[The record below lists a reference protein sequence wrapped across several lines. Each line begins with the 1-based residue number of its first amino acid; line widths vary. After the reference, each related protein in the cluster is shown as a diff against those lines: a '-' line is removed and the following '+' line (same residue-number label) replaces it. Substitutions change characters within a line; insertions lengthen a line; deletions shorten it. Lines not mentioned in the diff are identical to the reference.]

1 MQKNYSK
8 LLIVLLLLVSGYSFS
23 QVTVET
29 DTYTVEELV
38 QDILIGNSCANTSN
52 YSSLTGTDYGGA
64 SGIGYFED
72 PDGTFEFNE
81 GVVLVSAG
89 AASAGG
95 PNGTYPGGNWPGDS
109 DLDAI
114 VSAIPGSSATSTN
127 DATVIEFDFVPMTGS
142 ISFDFLFASE
152 EYGSD
157 SFECT
162 YTDVF
167 AFLLTD
173 SDGNTT
179 NLAVVPG
186 TDIPVAVTT
195 VHPDSNTVCGG
206 ANPDYFDTYFDAGTG
221 PVNFNGITQVMTA
234 SSDVTPGETYH
245 IKLAVANATDHALP
259 SAVFLGAG
267 TFSIGGDL
275 GGDMTLAN
283 ENPVCYGATAD
294 LSLLAGDGNSY
305 QWTFNGMPIPGE
317 VNSTYSA
324 TSSDFGGYGSGT
336 YGVSAQIG
344 GSEGCVI
351 DDSVEIEFLEN
362 LPTDPILPYV
372 ICEDD
377 VSDGFTEF
385 DLTSKE
391 YEITGGVDGY
401 IFEYYTSEEDL
412 ENSVNEIAV
421 PEAFTNTIPYEQEIF
436 VRVGAYNCEYVRT
449 FTLYVSKPNIGE
461 PEPLEVCDEETLND
475 GFEAFD
481 LNSTIDVILDGA
493 SSDDYIV
500 LFFESEEAA
509 ITSDFNELISTP
521 DSYVNTTAYE
531 QTVYARLED
540 MTTGCYNTVGFDLI
554 VHDLPEILT
563 PTPLYGCDYAPTD
576 GYVEFMLTEKNAEI
590 VNGQS
595 NISVSYFE
603 SEADYMS
610 GESPLAS
617 AYTNIA
623 TPTQELFVVLR
634 NVVTGCENFTTL
646 QLVVSTPP
654 VAVAPAPMEFCDPDN
669 DGYGEFDIDAVASEV
684 VPDDGDYIVT
694 VHETQSDADTN
705 VNAFESMYENIY
717 PNDQTMYVRVEDA
730 ITGCYDVVPLELI
743 VHPTPVVAV
752 NLQPLEIC
760 DDSVADGLAEFD
772 LSLQNEAVYGT
783 QSTSEFSISY
793 HATEDDAIAD
803 QSPLPTYYTNIT
815 PFLQTIY
822 VRLETNATGCYT
834 VREFDLIVHPN
845 PVINPDYDNEL
856 ALCDDFGEDGDET
869 LVFDLTVE
877 NEEVTGGVDGYMVL
891 YYETL
896 ADAQNNT
903 NQIIPDTAYTN
914 LENPQTIFV
923 RVEDALTGCTSFT
936 TVTLRVLNNPTPLAE
951 IEAQEACDD
960 DLDGDENNGQTVF
973 NLTVDEL
980 TILNGETGV
989 TATYYENYD
998 DAFAGTNAI
1007 DNPESYYNVTP
1018 YNQTIYVAVT
1028 NNMTGCL
1035 TITEFELI
1043 VHPLPE
1049 VTEEPVYYLC
1059 EVDNDDVETI
1069 PLTDMDSFV
1078 LDGGDATGLVITYH
1092 ATEAAAEA
1100 GTGEIVGPN
1109 ITVEGTRDIAAR
1121 VLDTITGCAQTLAY
1135 TIDIEQAPLA
1145 ETPESYVLCES
1156 LTAEGYYNNDGIEV
1170 FDLSS
1175 LEATI
1180 LAGQDPNGFTV
1191 SFYENYDDALAQL
1204 NAMPSEDVAAYESG
1218 STIVYAVVTNDAT
1231 GCTNGEPI
1239 EIELIVEPLP
1249 EITLYEKNEGI
1260 VCIDATN
1267 NPVIGMD
1274 LGTGYSYQWNTGATT
1289 PTIEVTQGGEYYVT
1303 VTNTNTENQC
1313 SYTSNTVVYEEAS
1326 LPSVTPTVIQ
1336 SEIFSGNN
1344 SVEVI
1349 AEGTGIA
1356 SYTYQL
1362 DDNTPQDTGLFL
1374 GVIPGVHTVTIAEE
1388 NGCGSLTI
1396 EVSVVDYMKYFT
1408 PNGDGVNDTWKIIGL
1423 ENQENA
1429 QIFIFDRQGKLL
1441 KQMSATSEG
1450 WDGTYNGKILTSND
1464 YWFKVVYTEP
1474 NTGQVKEYTD
1484 HFSMKK

>member
-1 MQKNYSK
+1 MKY
-8 LLIVLLLLVSGYSFS
+8 LYVVFLILVSSFAFA
-23 QVTVET
+23 QEET
-29 DTYTVEELV
+29 GSTCAEVQPFCADETGELNF
-38 QDILIGNSCANTSN
+38 GNVSDGSTAES
-52 YSSLTGTDYGGA
+52 GVDYGCLG
-64 SGIGYFED
+64 SE
-72 PDGTFEFNE
+72 
-81 GVVLVSAG
+81 
-89 AASAGG
+89 
-95 PNGTYPGGNWPGDS
+95 PNPAWYYLQIAEPGD
-109 DLDAI
+109 LDF
-114 VSAIPGSSATSTN
+114 
-127 DATVIEFDFVPMTGS
+127 E
-142 ISFDFLFASE
+142 ISQT
-152 EYGSD
+152 SD
-157 SFECT
+157 SGT
-162 YTDVF
+162 GIDVDF
-167 AFLLTD
+167 ICW
-173 SDGNTT
+173 G
-179 NLAVVPG
+179 P
-186 TDIPVAVTT
+186 
-195 VHPDSNTVCGG
+195 
-206 ANPDYFDTYFDAGTG
+206 FDTYESCGPENLNPETEVDCSYSAAAVENFTITG
-221 PVNFNGITQVMTA
+221 AQEGEIYILLITNFNG
-234 SSDVTPGETYH
+234 SPGT
-245 IKLAVANATDHALP
+245 I
-259 SAVFLGAG
+259 SLGQ
-267 TFSIGGDL
+267 TN
-275 GGDMTLAN
+275 GDMTGAGATDCSILNSYLGDDQDLCDGESYALDGTTEGATMYQWYVDITGTGNNYELLEGVTSPEYTVN
-283 ENPVCYGATAD
+283 ENGD
-294 LSLLAGDGNSY
+294 LNPGEYLYMISVSNEDGNAS
-305 QWTFNGMPIPGE
+305 TDEVLITIHDLPLAIPSSAVE
-317 VNSTYSA
+317 PYS
-324 TSSDFGGYGSGT
+324 
-336 YGVSAQIG
+336 V
-344 GSEGCVI
+344 
-351 DDSVEIEFLEN
+351 
-362 LPTDPILPYV
+362 
-372 ICEDD
+372 CEDA
-377 VSDGFTEF
+377 VVDGFAEF
-385 DLTSKE
+385 DLTSMDATLLIGQTE
-391 YEITGGVDGY
+391 VTISYYENFDDADSEDGA
-401 IFEYYTSEEDL
+401 SA
-412 ENSVNEIAV
+412 IAV
-421 PEAFTNTIPYEQEIF
+421 PEAYTNIVADEQEIF
-436 VRVGAYNCEYVRT
+436 VRLEDEYGCYSTTSFIIVVSAPEIT
-449 FTLYVSKPNIGE
+449 TPDDLY
-461 PEPLEVCDEETLND
+461 LCDDESND
-475 GFEAFD
+475 GVEVFD
-481 LNSTIDVILDGA
+481 LTQQDEQ
-493 SSDDYIV
+493 V
-500 LFFESEEAA
+500 LGGQDP
-509 ITSDFNELISTP
+509 SDFSVVYYESLELANAGDTSTAISNP
-521 DSYVNTTAYE
+521 EAYANTTVDE
-531 QTVYARLED
+531 QIIYVRLED
-540 MTTGCYNTVGFDLI
+540 VMSGCFKVTYFQIVVEDMPTVI
-554 VHDLPEILT
+554 A
-563 PTPLYGCDYAPTD
+563 PTPLYGCDFAPTD

-610 GESPLAS
+610 GESPLSS

-743 VHPTPVVAV
+743 VHPTPVVPV
-752 NLQPLEIC
+752 NLEPLEIC

-856 ALCDDFGEDGDET
+856 ALCDDFGEEGDET
-869 LVFDLTVE
+869 LIFDLTLE
-877 NEEVTGGVDGYMVL
+877 NEEVTGGVDGYMVM
-891 YYETL
+891 YYETF

-1156 LTAEGYYNNDGIEV
+1156 LTAEGYYNNDGVEV

-1274 LGTGYSYQWNTGATT
+1274 LGAGYSYQWNTGATT

-1303 VTNTNTENQC
+1303 VTNINTENQC

-1474 NTGQVKEYTD
+1474 NTGQVKEYID